1 MDYAK
6 LKELMKA
13 QKEEMTSL
21 ERIKAYNEGKEVDY
35 LPFILHA
42 PDFAMANIFGYT
54 TMEYNKDFET
64 RIKVI
69 ETMRSRF
76 GIDSMSIG
84 LSLRAL
90 GAAAG
95 SKLFFPENGI
105 DYVEDHI
112 LKDYADMD
120 NLKEID
126 PRKDKGLSS
135 ILETAKRLKDKF
147 PDMNI
152 TTRAAGPIST
162 AVSIRPIEQILK
174 DTRKNPEKL
183 HELLEFCTRNTL
195 RWFEVFKEELGPA
208 GTSFSDPVTCMNV
221 ISKSQF
227 DEFSL
232 PYIKEL
238 IRGTEQIMGRKPGSH
253 ICGKTSR
260 IWNDLADAGLSFFS
274 VDNCEDLLEIKEAV
288 GDRMQIA
295 GNVPPVDVMLH
306 GTIDDVI
313 RSCIDCVKRCADSP
327 KGFIL
332 ATGCQL
338 PIGTP
343 EENVDAFIYA
353 VRKYGRNARIG
364 QMPKGMEEA
373 EKNWDI

>member
-1 MDYAK
+1 MNYAE
-6 LKELMKA
+6 LKELMKN

-21 ERIKAYNEGKEVDY
+21 ERVKAYNEGKEVDY
-35 LPFILHA
+35 LPFMLHA
-42 PDFAMANIFGYT
+42 PDFAMSNIFGYT
-54 TMEYNKDFET
+54 TMEYNRDFEI

-69 ETMRSRF
+69 EEMRNRF

-84 LSLRAL
+84 LSLRSL

-95 SKLFFPENGI
+95 SKLYFPENGI
-105 DYVEDHI
+105 DHVEEHI
-112 LKDYADMD
+112 LKDYRDMGA
-120 NLKEID
+120 LKEID

-162 AVSIRPIEQILK
+162 AVAIRPIELVLK
-174 DTRKNPEKL
+174 DTRKNPQKL

-195 RWFEVFKEELGPA
+195 RWFEVFKEELGPV

-221 ISKSQF
+221 ISKTQF

-232 PYIKEL
+232 PYIKKL
-238 IRGTEQIMGRKPGSH
+238 IERTEKIMGRKPGSH
-253 ICGKTSR
+253 ICGKTSK
-260 IWNDLADAGLSFFS
+260 IWSDLADAGLSFFS
-274 VDNCEDLLEIKEAV
+274 VDNCEDLREIKEVV

-295 GNVPPVDVMLH
+295 GNVPPVDVMLY
-306 GTIDDVI
+306 GTVDDVI
-313 RSCIDCVKRCADSP
+313 ESCIDCIKKCADSP

-343 EENVDAFIYA
+343 EANIDAFIYA
-353 VRKYGRNARIG
+353 ARKYGKGARKG
-364 QMPKGMEEA
+364 EMPKGMEEV
-373 EKNWDI
+373 EKD